1 MRSLTARG
9 PFDFSYSLLG
19 YTFEPEDNLFIPLR
33 RMCEAILLGVHLRFS
48 YSLLGSTFESEDI
61 LFIFMVGGGG
71 GPLFGSLN
79 LTKIGQQVV
88 YR

>member
-1 MRSLTARG
+1 MRRLTARG

-19 YTFEPEDNLFIPLR
+19 STFEPED
-33 RMCEAILLGVHLRFS
+33 
-48 YSLLGSTFESEDI
+48 I
-61 LFIFMVGGGG
+61 LFILMVGGG

-79 LTKIGQQVV
+79 LTKIGQQVA